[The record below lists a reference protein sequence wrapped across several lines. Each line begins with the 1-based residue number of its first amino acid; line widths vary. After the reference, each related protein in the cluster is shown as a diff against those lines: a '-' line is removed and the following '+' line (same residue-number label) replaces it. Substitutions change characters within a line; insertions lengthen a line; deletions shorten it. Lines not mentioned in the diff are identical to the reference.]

1 MSVAEQGRNLC
12 LFFIIG
18 LFIGCIFD
26 MFRGFRRSIRLPNL
40 IVDLQDILF
49 LIISGFI
56 YFRSILLFNH
66 GELRLYILLSSAIG
80 IIIYALTLSQS
91 CSIIFEEVFK
101 LLKLTVRMI
110 WRLLKL
116 PYYFA
121 RKKPFKKSK
130 IKE

>member
-1 MSVAEQGRNLC
+1 MGVAEQGRNLC

-26 MFRGFRRSIRLPNL
+26 IFRGFRRTVKLPNL
-40 IVDLQDILF
+40 LVDLQDILF
-49 LIISGFI
+49 LLVSGFI
-56 YFRSILLFNH
+56 YFRSILMFNH
-66 GELRLYILLSSAIG
+66 GELRFYIFLSSIIG

-101 LLKLTVRMI
+101 LFKLTVKII

-121 RKKPFKKSK
+121 RKKFVKASK